1 MNDRPTPP
9 PPAGPA
15 EDPGIEE
22 LRALYR
28 ELPAPAPSDALRKR
42 LQALTPPPGQEQT
55 PAVPPRHAADSAAVP
70 RVGVRRRRWRIPAAL
85 AASIAAS
92 ITVGL
97 LVYLQNPP
105 QPTPSLA
112 RSDADAGPSVQSK
125 AETGAAA
132 RAEVLRSTAAP
143 AAPAAGNEPAA
154 PASPPAKTA
163 GSVQSLAASPAPP
176 AAADY
181 ASGNASDQG
190 QAEAKTKHAA
200 PLSEPNL
207 AKSDDSAPAA
217 SAAPATA
224 AAQDADAGASAP
236 AAVAGCPDTAD
247 GCFAEIRRREA
258 TGDHAGAVALFEQFR
273 KRYPD
278 DARARQFPAGQP

>member
-9 PPAGPA
+9 PPARPA
-15 EDPGIEE
+15 EDPGLEQ

-42 LQALTPPPGQEQT
+42 LQALTQAPAQEQA
-55 PAVPPRHAADSAAVP
+55 PAVPPRSAADSAAVP

-105 QPTPSLA
+105 RPTPSLA
-112 RSDADAGPSVQSK
+112 RSDTDAGPSMQSK
-125 AETGAAA
+125 GESDAAS
-132 RAEVLRSTAAP
+132 RAEAPRPAAAP
-143 AAPAAGNEPAA
+143 AAQAAGNEPAA
-154 PASPPAKTA
+154 PALPALPPAKTA
-163 GSVQSLAASPAPP
+163 GSLQSLAASPAPP
-176 AAADY
+176 AAADHP
-181 ASGNASDQG
+181 SGNASDQG
-190 QAEAKTKHAA
+190 QAEAKSKHA
-200 PLSEPNL
+200 PPPSEPNL
-207 AKSDDSAPAA
+207 AKSAESAPAE
-217 SAAPATA
+217 P
-224 AAQDADAGASAP
+224 AAQAADAGASAP
-236 AAVAGCPDTAD
+236 AAVAGFPDTAD

-258 TGDHAGAVALFEQFR
+258 IGDHAGAGALFEQFR

-278 DARARQFPAGQP
+278 DTRARQFPAGPP